1 MLGQFRVS
9 VDGRECS
16 QWSRQKP
23 KLLVKLLALQ
33 AHHEL
38 HREQVIETF
47 WPESDP
53 ESAVNNLHKA
63 IHLAR
68 HALEPELKSAANSH
82 FILTRGQQILLT
94 APGELPIDIDAFEQ
108 QAAEAIKSNDVQT
121 YERALA
127 LYGGELLTEDLYED
141 WATGYFRQGDRRSE
155 NGPRAGN
162 V

>member
-53 ESAVNNLHKA
+53 ESGRKQSSQSDSS
-63 IHLAR
+63 
-68 HALEPELKSAANSH
+68 SA
-82 FILTRGQQILLT
+82 TR
-94 APGELPIDIDAFEQ
+94 
-108 QAAEAIKSNDVQT
+108 S
-121 YERALA
+121 
-127 LYGGELLTEDLYED
+127 
-141 WATGYFRQGDRRSE
+141 
-155 NGPRAGN
+155 
-162 V
+162 